1 MVLRSVR
8 SSKSPCGIKFPSLT
22 SLVFFQNQQIELQ
35 LNNSNVKALEAKLVS
50 PFVSFAELSVL
61 N

>member
-1 MVLRSVR
+1 MWN
-8 SSKSPCGIKFPSLT
+8 KIPSLT